1 MNNTKG
7 RLKDYRGELFCFLA
21 AVLIA
26 FIALNAGRYI
36 EPGKILPTGLSMR
49 SDKLNENIL
58 GGINNALD
66 DISLIRNGSADQNL
80 WRMLTFIHLDIFFY
94 LALLI
99 PRAAKTVL
107 MAGYYIKFGLC
118 CSAMYYFLAK
128 HIKISKLA
136 ASLLAVMFAFSSQII
151 FNAQFSAVMNMAIFM
166 PVLLSSIDSYYKTR
180 SWKSFAFIW
189 LASFAVGAS
198 GGYGLLTGIPAAV
211 FISLLMAVGLY
222 ESMKMAINSWFKVL
236 GGFVAGVVTT
246 AAFAL
251 PGLMLMKVDVNIAES
266 VKNAKV
272 SFTVMD
278 LIRATFMLRSGS
290 ISTGNVTSFYIGIL
304 TIAALV
310 AFIINE
316 EIPLR
321 LKVTA
326 AVMVSVFHI
335 VCCSTFVNETVSIF
349 GTSPILTSSRLI
361 CLEILLFFIAGIGI
375 KNITGLGRGGF
386 IAVCLIPLAF
396 LILSNNASAATSLSS
411 VILIATFIAIILEAI
426 LIYGIAKDRLSG
438 KAKAVVLILGFIFV
452 GINASFIMFNNSITK
467 MSTEEYFQPEFGDEE
482 AQVLIY
488 DNEFELAALNGS
500 KFLIVPEDIDL
511 YERGSYPIDDVNF
524 LSEKISGTNLF
535 EEIYITPSADADV
548 HQKDPDRFILDAGTN
563 YLPFSPFRI
572 SPDERIFLY
581 CTAMCG
587 AAVEIETDND
597 AGTRVFTGPFLTEL
611 DPESGEVKLN
621 FEIESDGEEVCYI
634 ALFKLNRDAYSE
646 LIAFSGDAVSSRF
659 KIDTRGK
666 TGDCTVILP
675 YSYDDTKVKV
685 NGSYCKTFEYA
696 GKLCAA
702 FNGNGGEME
711 VTVDRK
717 SDGIVPGIA
726 LSALAALSLVAIPI
740 SQRYNEKKRRCTEG
754 NNNNA

>member
-1 MNNTKG
+1 MINTKG
-7 RLKDYRGELFCFLA
+7 KLKDYRGELFCFLA

-26 FIALNAGRYI
+26 FLALNAGRYI

-58 GGINNALD
+58 GGIDNALD
-66 DISLIRNGSADQNL
+66 DINLIRTGSAGRNL
-80 WRMLTFIHLDIFFY
+80 WRILTFIHMDLFFY

-99 PRAAKTVL
+99 PKAAKTIL
-107 MAGYYIKFGLC
+107 MAGYYVRFGLC

-128 HIKISKLA
+128 HIKITKLA
-136 ASLLAVMFAFSSQII
+136 AALMAVMFAFSSHVI
-151 FNAQFSAVMNMAIFM
+151 FNAQFSAVMNMALFM

-180 SWKSFAFIW
+180 SWKSFSFVW
-189 LASFAVGAS
+189 LSSFAVGAS

-211 FISLLMAVGLY
+211 FISFLMAVGLY
-222 ESMKMAINSWFKVL
+222 ESMKMAFTSWLKVL

-251 PGLMLMKVDVNIAES
+251 PGLMFMKVDVNIAES

-278 LIRATFMLRSGS
+278 LIRSMFMLRSGN
-290 ISTGNVTSFYIGIL
+290 ISTGNVSSFYIGIL

-321 LKVTA
+321 LKVTT

-335 VCCSTFVNETVSIF
+335 VSCSTFMNETVSIF

-361 CLEILLFFIAGIGI
+361 CLEVLLFFIAGIGL
-375 KNITGLGRGGF
+375 KNITSLGRGGF

-396 LILSNNASAATSLSS
+396 LILSNNASSTTSLSS
-411 VILIATFIAIILEAI
+411 VILISTFIAVILESI
-426 LIYGIAKDRLSG
+426 LVYGIAKDRLSG
-438 KAKAVVLILGFIFV
+438 KAKAAVLVLGFIFV
-452 GINASFIMFNNSITK
+452 GINAVFIMFNNTITK

-488 DNEFELAALNGS
+488 DDDFELAALNGS

-524 LSEKISGTNLF
+524 LSEKISGTNLY
-535 EEIYITPSADADV
+535 EEIYITPSADADIN
-548 HQKDPDRFILDAGTN
+548 QKDPDRFGLDEGTN

-587 AAVEIETDND
+587 AAVEIETDKD
-597 AGTRVFTGPFLTEL
+597 EGTRVFTGPFLTEL

-621 FEIESDGEEVCYI
+621 FEIESDGEEICHI
-634 ALFKLNRDAYSE
+634 ALFKLNTEAYSK
-646 LIAFSGDAVSSRF
+646 LLSYSGDAGSSRF
-659 KIDTRGK
+659 KIDTKGK

-675 YSYDDTKVKV
+675 YSYDDTKIKV

-711 VTVDRK
+711 VTVEQK
-717 SDGIVPGIA
+717 ADGIVPGIA
-726 LSALAALSLVAIPI
+726 LSVLAAASLVAIPI

>member
-136 ASLLAVMFAFSSQII
+136 ASLLAVMFAFSSHII

-251 PGLMLMKVDVNIAES
+251 PGLISFQITVHQRNQIQRQADCFCSGFLADAYIFQTHPESQNNVILFAEQS
-266 VKNAKV
+266 VTLCFHVLTHNGN
-272 SFTVMD
+272 S
-278 LIRATFMLRSGS
+278 
-290 ISTGNVTSFYIGIL
+290 ST
-304 TIAALV
+304 A
-310 AFIINE
+310 
-316 EIPLR
+316 
-321 LKVTA
+321 
-326 AVMVSVFHI
+326 
-335 VCCSTFVNETVSIF
+335 
-349 GTSPILTSSRLI
+349 GTSSPVAAP
-361 CLEILLFFIAGIGI
+361 AGI
-375 KNITGLGRGGF
+375 
-386 IAVCLIPLAF
+386 
-396 LILSNNASAATSLSS
+396 
-411 VILIATFIAIILEAI
+411 AI
-426 LIYGIAKDRLSG
+426 S
-438 KAKAVVLILGFIFV
+438 
-452 GINASFIMFNNSITK
+452 
-467 MSTEEYFQPEFGDEE
+467 
-482 AQVLIY
+482 
-488 DNEFELAALNGS
+488 
-500 KFLIVPEDIDL
+500 
-511 YERGSYPIDDVNF
+511 
-524 LSEKISGTNLF
+524 
-535 EEIYITPSADADV
+535 
-548 HQKDPDRFILDAGTN
+548 
-563 YLPFSPFRI
+563 
-572 SPDERIFLY
+572 
-581 CTAMCG
+581 
-587 AAVEIETDND
+587 
-597 AGTRVFTGPFLTEL
+597 
-611 DPESGEVKLN
+611 
-621 FEIESDGEEVCYI
+621 
-634 ALFKLNRDAYSE
+634 
-646 LIAFSGDAVSSRF
+646 
-659 KIDTRGK
+659 
-666 TGDCTVILP
+666 
-675 YSYDDTKVKV
+675 
-685 NGSYCKTFEYA
+685 
-696 GKLCAA
+696 
-702 FNGNGGEME
+702 
-711 VTVDRK
+711 
-717 SDGIVPGIA
+717 
-726 LSALAALSLVAIPI
+726 
-740 SQRYNEKKRRCTEG
+740 
-754 NNNNA
+754 

>member
-1 MNNTKG
+1 MINTKG
-7 RLKDYRGELFCFLA
+7 KLKDYRGELFCFLA

-26 FIALNAGRYI
+26 FLALNAGRYI

-58 GGINNALD
+58 GGIDNALD
-66 DISLIRNGSADQNL
+66 DINLIRTGSAGRNL
-80 WRMLTFIHLDIFFY
+80 WRILTFIHMDLFFY

-99 PRAAKTVL
+99 PKAAKTIL
-107 MAGYYIKFGLC
+107 MAGYYMRFGLC

-128 HIKISKLA
+128 HIKITKLA
-136 ASLLAVMFAFSSQII
+136 AALLAVMFAFSSHVI
-151 FNAQFSAVMNMAIFM
+151 FNAQFSAVMNMALFM

-180 SWKSFAFIW
+180 SWKSFSFVW
-189 LASFAVGAS
+189 LSSFAVGAS

-211 FISLLMAVGLY
+211 FISFLMAVGLY
-222 ESMKMAINSWFKVL
+222 ESMKMAFTSWLKVL

-251 PGLMLMKVDVNIAES
+251 PGLMFMKVDVNIAES

-278 LIRATFMLRSGS
+278 LIRSMFMLRSGS
-290 ISTGNVTSFYIGIL
+290 ISTGNVSSFYIGIL

-321 LKVTA
+321 LKVTT

-335 VCCSTFVNETVSIF
+335 VSCSTFMNETVSIF

-361 CLEILLFFIAGIGI
+361 CLEVLLFFIAGIGL
-375 KNITGLGRGGF
+375 KNITSLGRGGF
-386 IAVCLIPLAF
+386 IAVCLLPLAF
-396 LILSNNASAATSLSS
+396 LILSNNASSTTSLSS
-411 VILIATFIAIILEAI
+411 VILISTFIAVILESI
-426 LIYGIAKDRLSG
+426 LVYGIAKDRLSG
-438 KAKAVVLILGFIFV
+438 KAKAIVLVLGFFFV
-452 GINASFIMFNNSITK
+452 GINAAFIMFNNTITK

-488 DNEFELAALNGS
+488 DDDFELAALNGS

-524 LSEKISGTNLF
+524 LSEKISGTNLY
-535 EEIYITPSADADV
+535 EEIYITPSADADIN
-548 HQKDPDRFILDAGTN
+548 QKDPDRFGLDEGTN

-587 AAVEIETDND
+587 AAVEIKTDND

-621 FEIESDGEEVCYI
+621 FEIESDGEEICHI
-634 ALFKLNRDAYSE
+634 ALFKLNTEAYSK
-646 LIAFSGDAVSSRF
+646 LLSYSGDAGSSRF
-659 KIDTRGK
+659 KIDTKGK

-675 YSYDDTKVKV
+675 YSYDDTKIKV

-711 VTVDRK
+711 VTVEQK
-717 SDGIVPGIA
+717 ADGIVPGIA
-726 LSALAALSLVAIPI
+726 LSVLAAASLVAIPI